1 MQNISVKTKF
11 NELKITKLNY
21 CKNLLKNKNNRGK
34 TVNFLNNYKQ
44 SSLRNFRTKN
54 LCFFLCELR
63 LRSCSLICIF
73 NFTFFVLQ
81 IEPFFFTIRW
91 LLYWVIYTKTH
102 YTYKTSTY
110 MTQTFLL
117 AWYQLIL
124 RTEDF

>member
-1 MQNISVKTKF
+1 MLNISVKTKF

-81 IEPFFFTIRW
+81 IEPFF
-91 LLYWVIYTKTH
+91 
-102 YTYKTSTY
+102 S
-110 MTQTFLL
+110 
-117 AWYQLIL
+117 QLDDYYIELFIL
-124 RTEDF
+124 KHIIHIKQVLI